1 MAREPR
7 MQLEALVTGYGL
19 VEGPRDDGAGGLFF
33 SDVTRGGVYH
43 LDGEGRVE
51 TIVPRRRGVGGIVLH
66 AEGGLVISGR
76 NVCHVR
82 DGETRVLLARDDV
95 PGFNDLFADAD
106 GRVYVGSLRSDPFRG
121 GDRIPGEL
129 YRIDAEGESEVVYEG
144 VGLSNGIGLS
154 PDGRWLYHADTSTRS
169 VWIHEVGS
177 KGRELFVSVEAGA
190 PDGLCVDIE
199 GGVWV
204 ASFGGGCVLRYRAD
218 GALDRRLEVPAR
230 SVTSVSFGGSERRDL
245 FVVSADHTQDPSLG
259 GCVFRARSDV
269 AGLVSAPA
277 RI

>member
-1 MAREPR
+1 V
-7 MQLEALVTGYGL
+7 QFEAIVTGYGL
-19 VEGPRDDGAGGLFF
+19 IEGPRDDGAGGLFF

-43 LDGEGRVE
+43 CGRDGRVE
-51 TIVPRRRGVGGIVLH
+51 AVVPRRRGVGGIVLH

-82 DGETRVLLARDDV
+82 DGHTRILLARDDV
-95 PGFNDLFADAD
+95 PGFNDLFADAQ

-121 GDRIPGEL
+121 GERIPGEL

-154 PDGRWLYHADTSTRS
+154 PDGRLLYHADTSTGS
-169 VWIHEVGS
+169 VWIHAVGS
-177 KGRELFVSVEAGA
+177 KGRERFASLEEGA
-190 PDGLCVDIE
+190 PDGLCVDAL

-218 GALDRRLEVPAR
+218 GELDRRLEVSAR
-230 SVTSVSFGGSERRDL
+230 SVTSVSFGGPERSDL
-245 FVVSADHTQDPSLG
+245 YVATADHSEDPGLE
-259 GCVFRARSDV
+259 GCVFRARCDV
-269 AGLVSAPA
+269 AGLPAAPA

>member
-1 MAREPR
+1 
-7 MQLEALVTGYGL
+7 MQFEALATGYGL
-19 VEGPRDDGAGGLFF
+19 AEGPRDDGAGGLFF
-33 SDVTRGGVYH
+33 SDVMRGGVYH
-43 LDGEGRVE
+43 RDRDGRVE
-51 TIVPRRRGVGGIVLH
+51 TIVPRRRGVGGIVRH

-82 DGETRVLLARDDV
+82 DGKTRVLFARDDI
-95 PGFNDLFADAD
+95 PGFNDLFADGE

-154 PDGRWLYHADTSTRS
+154 PDGRWLYHSDSSARS
-169 VWIHEVGS
+169 VSVHEVGS
-177 KGRELFVSVEAGA
+177 KGRECFARLEEGA
-190 PDGLCVDIE
+190 PDGLCVDVE

-204 ASFGGGCVLRYRAD
+204 ASFGGGCVLRYRPD
-218 GALDRRLEVPAR
+218 GVLDRRLQVPAR
-230 SVTSVSFGGSERRDL
+230 SVTSVSFGGSDRRDL
-245 FVVSADHTQDPSLG
+245 FVASADHSGDPSLG
-259 GCVFRARSDV
+259 GCVFRARCDI
-269 AGLVSAPA
+269 AGLAAAPA